1 MWTTTAFRFE
11 GHAPSLDPSL
21 LPITYVTKGHTV
33 ELCPTALHVERVGH
47 GNPPHFGAA
56 TVRDE
61 RDPAG
66 RGRRDRT
73 GSATRRSSAPRRSA
87 EEMAR
92 VAEQLYE
99 LVCAQPG
106 ESMMRFAEQTGLRT
120 RDLHRPMSKLKAEGR
135 VRSVGQ
141 RHLTRYFPSV
151 GRRSRDS

>member
-1 MWTTTAFRFE
+1 MTSPKSPDELARAIETLVTDYINESRQAATKALQQAFASGR
-11 GHAPSLDPSL
+11 A
-21 LPITYVTKGHTV
+21 
-33 ELCPTALHVERVGH
+33 PTAARG
-47 GNPPHFGAA
+47 PAA
-56 TVRDE
+56 
-61 RDPAG
+61 
-66 RGRRDRT
+66 